1 MANTNQ
7 KVKLTP
13 EQQAEERRKKAEAQ
27 AAKRQAAA
35 AAAEKKAEAKRQKE
49 AALYEKR
56 KAAHSAMLKRAMELA
71 KTNPKAAAKMVEKA
85 NKKLSKINETGG
97 DKIFNLITSII
108 LLAVI
113 IIVGY
118 PIIFLISSSFSSTP
132 ALQAGRVILWPV
144 EFTLQ
149 GYEFV
154 LNYRQVWV
162 GYRNSIFYTFMG
174 VIFTMASTI
183 VAAYPLS
190 KRTFQGR
197 NKYMLIFYLTT
208 LFGAGMIPTFILKTN
223 LGLYDSIWA
232 VLLQGTV
239 SVSHIII
246 LRTAFASSIPGEL
259 FDAATI
265 DGASDFQC
273 LMKIALPLAKA
284 TLSVLVLY
292 IIVGAWNEY
301 FTSMIY
307 LQNTELHPL
316 QLVLRP
322 IMTAAASVN
331 MDVSEMN
338 SAMQDMAEGG
348 LDQVRYA
355 LIMIATVPPLIAYFV
370 VQKSFK
376 GGVMVGSVKG

>member
-1 MANTNQ
+1 MAENNR
-7 KVKLTP
+7 VLS
-13 EQQAEERRKKAEAQ
+13 KAEI
-27 AAKRQAAA
+27 R
-35 AAAEKKAEAKRQKE
+35 AEAKRQKE
-49 AALYEKR
+49 AAQYEKR
-56 KAAHSAMLKRAMELA
+56 KKAHSQMMKQAMELA
-71 KTNPKAAAKMVEKA
+71 KTNPKAAAKMVAKA
-85 NKKLSKINETGG
+85 NKKLSKINETAG
-97 DKIFNLITSII
+97 DRVFNLITSI
-108 LLAVI
+108 LLIAVI

-118 PIIFLISSSFSSTP
+118 PVLFVISCSFSSAQ
-132 ALQAGRVILWPV
+132 ALQAGRVFLWPV
-144 EFTLQ
+144 EFTLR

-154 LNYRQVWV
+154 LDYRQVWI
-162 GYRNSIFYTFMG
+162 GYRNSIFYTVMG
-174 VIFTMASTI
+174 VCFTMTSTI
-183 VAAYPLS
+183 LAAYPLS
-190 KRTFQGR
+190 RRSFQGR
-197 NKYMLIFYLTT
+197 NKYMLVLYLTT
-208 LFGAGMIPTFILKTN
+208 LFGAGMIPTFILKTS

-239 SVSHIII
+239 SISHIII

-265 DGASDFQC
+265 DGANDFQC

-284 TLSVLVLY
+284 TLSVLILY

-307 LQNTELHPL
+307 LKNEELHPL

-322 IMTAAASVN
+322 IMTASVATV
-331 MDVSEMN
+331 DVSEMS
-338 SAMQDMAEGG
+338 SASQEVASQG